1 MEVMNSSPSSKNLLT
16 AIFLALPLAACGSS
30 TDSSTAPPLTTADAG
45 VGTAPDAAPDAG
57 VGTAPD
63 LAGRWKSACTPMSA
77 SQWFVLDFDIS
88 RSTWAVDYA
97 VFADS
102 GCATKFL
109 TVRIEGP
116 YELGVASS
124 TVPGAFDAKFGFT
137 KKAITPHLPAAADFL
152 ASAGG
157 CGAAGFTAGEAKD
170 IGTTGC
176 AGLGQRPISAC
187 SADYDIA
194 RLDGDVLT
202 FGERPADNDM
212 CSEGKRP
219 KALAAVS
226 SKRQ

>member
-1 MEVMNSSPSSKNLLT
+1 MNSSPSSKNLLT

-45 VGTAPDAAPDAG
+45 VGTAPD
-57 VGTAPD
+57 

-88 RSTWAVDYA
+88 RSTWAVDYT

-102 GCATKFL
+102 ACATKFL

-116 YELGVASS
+116 YELGAASS

-157 CGAAGFTAGEAKD
+157 CGAAGFTAGEPKD
-170 IGTTGC
+170 IAATGC